1 MKRRELLLHLSVI
14 AFSTAWEFLLLY
26 NMIWLGDYY
35 IESRRVYIR
44 DGIPACWFWY
54 SPSLPFVF
62 LVLLPAIVL
71 LALYVRFKEP
81 LLKKSDLAI
90 GLPVLSVVIA
100 SLLNPKGSFPV
111 LLAISVGIGA
121 ILGKGRGEKA
131 LFFLEGFLPGFVVFM
146 IILGGL
152 AVSC

>member
-1 MKRRELLLHLSVI
+1 MRSPKLHHGLVLAS
-14 AFSTAWEFLLLY
+14 ATAWELLLLY
-26 NMIWLGDYY
+26 NMTWLWDYY

-54 SPSLPFVF
+54 SPSLPFVL

-81 LLKKSDLAI
+81 LLKKSGLTI
-90 GLPVLSVVIA
+90 GLSVLSVVLV

-111 LLAISVGIGA
+111 LLAISVGVGT
-121 ILGKGRGEKA
+121 ILGKGKGEKA
-131 LFFLEGFLPGFVVFM
+131 LLFLEGFLPGFIVFM
-146 IILGGL
+146 IIVGGL